1 MIILLATDG
10 KYSRGNDFPMF
21 TIPLKME
28 GATSQSLEDFQ
39 WWAYSS
45 DFKKWLDKNPSEWV
59 ADSEEMPKYGDISE
73 IIRESLGG
81 SGYSMQKALREANEY
96 PVEGRVS
103 KFGDFISDAVFEDAS
118 NVKAE
123 EEKTVKLHFAYNK
136 LDADGKLDNEFLVK
150 SQTAGNPKAVFLCLE
165 DQESGANLIETLDA
179 YKMMPLEIENKNSK
193 FRLFE
198 ISDRKLMGKV
208 DDDSTG
214 PSLAKDALN
223 NGIKVATYAVAGT
236 AIFAGAKAVGSAFAL
251 RRGWKAIK
259 FLRTGNQGP
268 KSTKG
273 LRMLVNAKNGI
284 KGLWGAIN
292 PMKAISFWG
301 KVGKAGVEGARLQKA
316 LGNMQNAGIVA
327 KSLGMVKGF
336 ITGAKAVGG
345 AAKAAELTNPVGWA
359 LLAINAVGSTWNWY
373 SGNQAP
379 RFGNVD
385 DFAKGSFDPK
395 EIKIGVPITIC
406 WSQPAGG
413 WGMAVDF
420 LFNNET
426 RTTMELVKISDNGG
440 KSIFIL
446 TQINSKEVQKQ
457 IAQYDL
463 TLVSFD
469 NSDVI
474 ERGFL
479 DNEDLD
485 FQILSVEKDLNALF
499 NYQGSC
505 DWELFESEFDASSGT
520 LLVSDPN
527 APEEYEFHFSD
538 SEDNIINVVGKKVTT
553 EELSKYSSD
562 DLNRIF
568 GVTMS
573 KETESKIKT
582 GEQKSVDDK
591 AETEKAEVND
601 SLNTSHFSDLL
612 ESQVITKFSDFK
624 KQAYSV
630 LEEENVQTE
639 TISGN
644 SEEGS
649 EDIDSKGS
657 QMIDLTSKQK
667 SGPAE
672 IAVYIVTERDYAD
685 PSLRGKYETG
695 DFTNF
700 LIDPTDW
707 EVKNGASIEIDP
719 NTDEIL
725 EESKRGLYTY
735 VEKKEEVKPSVKGDI
750 QDADDTKVKDE
761 DKEKE
766 AETKKD
772 DYYIN
777 ANSNDINIK
786 SKKNS
791 TVVRDAQLAGGVNLF
806 DTILTTRDKEA
817 LKIEN
822 WKTITFAKEIFDN
835 RGDAIEVKFKNKY
848 APFGDKSR
856 KYRATDGEAFELA
869 KRFVEQTKDR
879 IKFE

>member
-1 MIILLATDG
+1 
-10 KYSRGNDFPMF
+10 
-21 TIPLKME
+21 
-28 GATSQSLEDFQ
+28 
-39 WWAYSS
+39 
-45 DFKKWLDKNPSEWV
+45 
-59 ADSEEMPKYGDISE
+59 
-73 IIRESLGG
+73 
-81 SGYSMQKALREANEY
+81 
-96 PVEGRVS
+96 
-103 KFGDFISDAVFEDAS
+103 
-118 NVKAE
+118 
-123 EEKTVKLHFAYNK
+123 
-136 LDADGKLDNEFLVK
+136 
-150 SQTAGNPKAVFLCLE
+150 
-165 DQESGANLIETLDA
+165 
-179 YKMMPLEIENKNSK
+179 
-193 FRLFE
+193 
-198 ISDRKLMGKV
+198 
-208 DDDSTG
+208 
-214 PSLAKDALN
+214 
-223 NGIKVATYAVAGT
+223 
-236 AIFAGAKAVGSAFAL
+236 
-251 RRGWKAIK
+251 
-259 FLRTGNQGP
+259 
-268 KSTKG
+268 
-273 LRMLVNAKNGI
+273 
-284 KGLWGAIN
+284 
-292 PMKAISFWG
+292 
-301 KVGKAGVEGARLQKA
+301 
-316 LGNMQNAGIVA
+316 
-327 KSLGMVKGF
+327 
-336 ITGAKAVGG
+336 
-345 AAKAAELTNPVGWA
+345 
-359 LLAINAVGSTWNWY
+359 
-373 SGNQAP
+373 
-379 RFGNVD
+379 
-385 DFAKGSFDPK
+385 
-395 EIKIGVPITIC
+395 
-406 WSQPAGG
+406 
-413 WGMAVDF
+413 
-420 LFNNET
+420 
-426 RTTMELVKISDNGG
+426 LVKISDNGG

-582 GEQKSVDDK
+582 GEQKSVEDK
-591 AETEKAEVND
+591 VEAEKAEVND

-630 LEEENVQTE
+630 LEEENAQTK

-644 SEEGS
+644 SDEGS

-735 VEKKEEVKPSVKGDI
+735 VEKKEEVKPSVKDDV
-750 QDADDTKVKDE
+750 QDADPSKVKDGE
-761 DKEKE
+761 KEKE
-766 AETKKD
+766 PGIKKD